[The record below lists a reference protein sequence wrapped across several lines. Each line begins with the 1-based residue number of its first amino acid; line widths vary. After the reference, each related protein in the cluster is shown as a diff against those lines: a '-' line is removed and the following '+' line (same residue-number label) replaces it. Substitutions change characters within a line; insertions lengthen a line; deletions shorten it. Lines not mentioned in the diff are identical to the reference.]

1 MFVSSDEAK
10 DFMKE
15 QETFDK
21 NKGKILDWTD
31 GKYYSDTKFVTNS
44 HLGKLI
50 EGGPQHLKMY
60 YEKGGSEDTDAMIFG
75 RAAHCLLLEED
86 SFEGRFYAIDDSE
99 MCLEIGG
106 ARPRTTKKYKEWI
119 EPLKAENAHRQLLSL
134 DDITTIKDMID
145 RAMSYKQVRD
155 MVEAANHREIVY
167 QGELEGVECK
177 IKVDA
182 INTSN
187 FILDY
192 KTMRDPATLR
202 NAGKALRQRQ
212 YGRQGA
218 FYTDVSKVD
227 DFWFL
232 FQEKTYPY
240 TVSLAKLSDF
250 SYDEGQKQY
259 KDALGIY
266 KHHFVSNDPK
276 NIDNFLEVGQV

>member
-1 MFVSSDEAK
+1 MTLISSDEAK
-10 DFMKE
+10 DFMKD

-21 NKGKILDWTD
+21 NAGKELDWTD
-31 GKYYSDTKFVTNS
+31 GKYYSDTKYVSNS

-60 YEKGGSEDTDAMIFG
+60 HERGGSKDSEAMIFG
-75 RAAHCLLLEED
+75 RAAHCLLLEPET
-86 SFEGRFYAIDDSE
+86 FNGRFYAIDDEE

-106 ARPRTTKKYKEWI
+106 KRPRTTKAYKEWL
-119 EPLKAENAHRQLLSL
+119 EPLIAENAHRQLLSL
-134 DDITTIKDMID
+134 NDIDTITNMID
-145 RAMSYKQVRD
+145 KAMSYKQVRE
-155 MVEAANHREIVY
+155 MIESANLREKVY
-167 QGELEGVECK
+167 QKELEGVGCK

-192 KTMRDPATLR
+192 KTMRDPAIIQ
-202 NAGKALRQRQ
+202 NAQKVVRQRQ

-218 FYTDVSKVD
+218 FYSDVAGVK

-240 TVSLAKLSDF
+240 TVSLAKLSDE
-250 SYDEGQKQY
+250 SRDYGRKQY

-266 KHHFVSNDPK
+266 KHHFIK
-276 NIDNFLEVGQV
+276 NPSSIDDFLEVGMV